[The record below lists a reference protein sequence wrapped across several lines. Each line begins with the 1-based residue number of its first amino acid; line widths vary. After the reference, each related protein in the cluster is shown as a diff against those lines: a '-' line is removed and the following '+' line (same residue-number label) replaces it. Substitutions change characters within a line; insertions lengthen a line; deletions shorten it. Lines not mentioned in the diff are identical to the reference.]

1 MNTSSV
7 SVRIAEGFQSK
18 EEAIMNLESLAGLAK
33 SAGFDAMCM
42 RASQIGVQSDAAA
55 VKEGIRILGTEQMPI
70 SMMTGDFDIVY
81 NNEKGPDCLR
91 NIDPYLKLA
100 KELKAPLLR
109 VALKMEDD
117 IPWAQKAADQAAEQ
131 GLKLV
136 HQCHTKSLFETL
148 DGIEATLRK
157 IDRPNF
163 GLIYE
168 PANLELCG
176 QPYGPE
182 SIERLAPW
190 IMNVY
195 FQNQI
200 LKPDGDVTL
209 ETWCRGPVP
218 FDIIEIHQEGGMDF
232 PTVIS
237 GLKAIGYQGAITVH
251 QCAPQGSTP
260 EQSARATGNYLRQ
273 LINE

>member
-218 FDIIEIHQEGGMDF
+218 L
-232 PTVIS
+232 TS
-237 GLKAIGYQGAITVH
+237 
-251 QCAPQGSTP
+251 
-260 EQSARATGNYLRQ
+260 
-273 LINE
+273 